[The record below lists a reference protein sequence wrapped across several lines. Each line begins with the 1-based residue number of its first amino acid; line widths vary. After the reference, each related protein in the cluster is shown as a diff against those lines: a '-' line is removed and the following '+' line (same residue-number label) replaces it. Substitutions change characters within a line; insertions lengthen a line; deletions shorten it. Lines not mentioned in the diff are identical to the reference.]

1 MALPPQ
7 AVERLVQD
15 PSSTQG
21 AYKQFLILG
30 ISLFILMVVLYAGI
44 AFGYTAY
51 LQDAVNNLD
60 KQIQDFATHTPL
72 DQQAQAAGFY
82 SQLINLRQLLK
93 NHTAASPALT
103 LLERTASPDV
113 YYTKLNLN
121 SVTNEVDLNGV
132 ARTLNAAA
140 AEAAMLQVQP
150 EVARINFTSVSQ
162 SQSQGQGQTGWQ
174 FSISVFFN
182 PGVLQGVSQSAGTNS
197 ATPAGTTAQTAAPTA
212 TTTATSTP
220 AK

>member
-51 LQDAVNNLD
+51 LQGAVDNLD
-60 KQIQDFATHTPL
+60 KQIQDFATRTPV

-93 NHTAASPALT
+93 SHTAASPALT
-103 LLERTASPDV
+103 LLERTASPDI

-121 SVTNEVDLNGV
+121 SVTNEMDLNGV
-132 ARTLNAAA
+132 ARTLDAAA

-150 EVARINFTSVSQ
+150 EVARVNFTNASQ
-162 SQSQGQGQTGWQ
+162 IQNQGQSQTGWQ

-182 PGVLQGVSQSAGTNS
+182 PGVLQGISQSVGTGS
-197 ATPAGTTAQTAAPTA
+197 TAPTAPAPAAA
-212 TTTATSTP
+212 TTTATSTGT
-220 AK
+220 K